1 MDARPPLGIQCGFWG
16 GKIGSLVCC
25 SILLFFCVSSR
36 KRACNRAAL
45 FDLSLLSRIVVPS
58 ICELEDPL
66 PFVAMDGD
74 ANCDPI
80 AKKQY
85 PTKAEVLAAIPAE
98 CFERDL
104 LKSSLYLFI
113 SLSITICVGI
123 LAYAFIPL
131 TWSWLPVWIC
141 YAIVAGTAGTG
152 CWVVAHECG
161 HRAFAKQNWLQDVI
175 GYCLHS
181 ILLVPY
187 FSWQRSH
194 SLHHARTNHL
204 DIGETHV
211 PRRDTTPS
219 GVARMWWQK
228 TIGDEAFAIILITAN
243 SLIGWPLYLLTG
255 ATGGPARG
263 TTNHFWPAWPF
274 STALFPGGW
283 TRKVW
288 ISDIGVLITL
298 CLLGWWT
305 YCSGFLPV
313 LALYIGPY
321 LVVNFWL
328 VLYTWL
334 QHTDVD
340 LPHFDDE
347 DWTWVKGAFMTV
359 DRPYGSVLNFLHH
372 HIGSTHVAHHIDARI
387 PHYNAVK
394 ATKAL
399 RESFPDLYRFDPTPI
414 PKALWRVA
422 TRCHVVSKCDEGWTY
437 AG

>member
-1 MDARPPLGIQCGFWG
+1 MSRRERANNQATSLG
-16 GKIGSLVCC
+16 
-25 SILLFFCVSSR
+25 
-36 KRACNRAAL
+36 
-45 FDLSLLSRIVVPS
+45 LSLLSRIVVPS

-66 PFVAMDGD
+66 PFVAIDGD

-80 AKKQY
+80 TKKQY

-104 LKSSLYLFI
+104 LKSSFYLFI
-113 SLSITICVGI
+113 SLAVTVCIGM

-131 TWSWLPVWIC
+131 TWSWLPAWIC

-288 ISDIGVLITL
+288 LSDIGVLLTL

-359 DRPYGSVLNFLHH
+359 DRPYGAVLNFLHH

-394 ATKAL
+394 ATNAL

>member
-1 MDARPPLGIQCGFWG
+1 MEKSVHWSVVLFC
-16 GKIGSLVCC
+16 
-25 SILLFFCVSSR
+25 LFFCVSR
-36 KRACNRAAL
+36 RERANNQATSL
-45 FDLSLLSRIVVPS
+45 GLSLLSRIVVPS

-66 PFVAMDGD
+66 PFVAIDGD

-80 AKKQY
+80 TKKQY

-104 LKSSLYLFI
+104 LKSSFYLFI
-113 SLSITICVGI
+113 SLAVTVCIGM

-131 TWSWLPVWIC
+131 TWSWLPAWIC

-288 ISDIGVLITL
+288 LSDIGVLLTL

-359 DRPYGSVLNFLHH
+359 DRPYGAILNFLHH

-394 ATKAL
+394 ATSAL
-399 RESFPDLYRFDPTPI
+399 RESFPELYRFDPTPI